1 VQLNLLPTIQ
11 QAIGNLLTVY
21 EPEFLRFGYSLFLSF
36 ATILIVWQGVK
47 MMFSH
52 DSLGDSMFDFA
63 KLLMLISFGYAFIA
77 FYEAPIP
84 GIGVS
89 FSNLITDQTGY
100 FQSVLEARAFD
111 NIYRHF
117 DELSDHF
124 LQPDAW
130 SILANLIY
138 WAMLLLIALAK
149 GLSLAVIAFG
159 LIASAVCGLLGPIFV
174 PFFIVPKLEWLF
186 WGWLKSFIQYSF
198 VPVVA
203 IAFLMIFEQFVF
215 RYVTTL
221 PPTITSAEYG
231 VYGLQAVAVVVTF
244 CIGIALVPSL
254 TSSIFSG
261 QGKMRWRRASTGM
274 ASRSARRRDGGQSD
288 TSSEPDA
295 RCVRLPTIREQLNKL
310 RAKSGLP
317 PLPAESPFGM
327 RHTRADTN

>member
-1 VQLNLLPTIQ
+1 MQLNLLPTVQ
-11 QAIGNLLTVY
+11 QAIANLLTVY

-52 DSLGDSMFDFA
+52 DNLGDSMFDFA

-117 DELSDHF
+117 DDLSDHF

-261 QGKMRWRRASTGM
+261 QG
-274 ASRSARRRDGGQSD
+274 GQSIL
-288 TSSEPDA
+288 SSVP
-295 RCVRLPTIREQLNKL
+295 RLIR
-310 RAKSGLP
+310 
-317 PLPAESPFGM
+317 M
-327 RHTRADTN
+327 R